1 MNLDIK
7 VLHYADET
15 SDKIWAVDPKPNANG
30 GHDVWYGR
38 RDKVMT
44 FRPTEKSDWI
54 SLHDAKI
61 RKGYEC
67 CSGLT
72 IDRNTN
78 MVVAR
83 GDPEN
88 IIPNQ
93 FWFRISTQ
101 VPETQIAGFLASVL
115 NTFTEQFRDEATTLA
130 SLPVFKSLLGG
141 SHSGGAE
148 LSEGPL
154 AILLLFAL
162 RRHLTEQG
170 PSASLS
176 FAPIEIVDDDNTL
189 LTDSFDELAELYG
202 TSKEFSDMRQSCPT
216 ADFRKYAIALGAIEA
231 PIDLTVIES
240 NTKAAFF

>member
-7 VLHYADET
+7 VLHYVDET
-15 SDKIWAVDPKPNANG
+15 SDKIWAIDPQPNANG

-38 RDKVMT
+38 SGKVMT
-44 FRPTEKSDWI
+44 FRPTEKSDWAR
-54 SLHDAKI
+54 LHDAKI
-61 RKGYEC
+61 RKGYERC
-67 CSGLT
+67 PGLT
-72 IDRNTN
+72 INRNTN
-78 MVVAR
+78 LVVAR
-83 GDPEN
+83 DDLDSLPE
-88 IIPNQ
+88 Q

-101 VPETQIAGFLASVL
+101 VPETQIASFLASVL
-115 NTFTEQFRDEATTLA
+115 NAFTEQFRDEATTLA
-130 SLPVFKSLLGG
+130 SLPVFKSLLSG

-162 RRHLTEQG
+162 RRHLTEQS

-202 TSKEFSDMRQSCPT
+202 ASKEFSDMRKICPP

>member
-1 MNLDIK
+1 MSDDIR
-7 VLHYADET
+7 VLHYTDSK
-15 SDKIWAVDPKPNANG
+15 SDKYWAIDTRPNANG

-38 RDKVMT
+38 RGKPLVFRSTDKA
-44 FRPTEKSDWI
+44 DWRRQYE
-54 SLHDAKI
+54 AKL
-61 RKGYEC
+61 RKGYVKRRT
-67 CSGLT
+67 LA
-72 IDRNTN
+72 IDRNSN
-78 MVVAR
+78 MVVSKS
-83 GDPEN
+83 DLESS
-88 IIPNQ
+88 IPNQ

-101 VPETQIAGFLASVL
+101 VPETQIASFLASVL

-130 SLPVFKSLLGG
+130 SLPVFKSLLSGN
-141 SHSGGAE
+141 HSGGAE
-148 LSEGPL
+148 ISEGPL

-189 LTDSFDELAELYG
+189 LTDRFDELAELYAA
-202 TSKEFSDMRQSCPT
+202 SKEFSDMRKSCPP

>member
-1 MNLDIK
+1 MSNDIR
-7 VLHYADET
+7 VLHYRDAK
-15 SDKIWAVDPKPNANG
+15 SDKIWAIDPQLNAEG

-38 RDKVMT
+38 RGGVMT
-44 FRPTEKSDWI
+44 FRPTDKSNWVKQQ
-54 SLHDAKI
+54 DAKF
-61 RKGYEC
+61 RKGYEL

-78 MVVAR
+78 MVIAR
-83 GDPEN
+83 EDLDSLPR
-88 IIPNQ
+88 Q

-101 VPETQIAGFLASVL
+101 VPDAQIQTFLASAL
-115 NTFTEQFRDEATTLA
+115 NNLTEQFRDQAKALA
-130 SLPVFKSLLGG
+130 SLPVFKNLLSGC
-141 SHSGGAE
+141 HSGGAE
-148 LSEGPL
+148 VSEGPL
-154 AILLLFAL
+154 ALLLLFAL
-162 RRHLTEQG
+162 RRHLTEQS

-202 TSKEFSDMRQSCPT
+202 ASKEFSDMRKSCPP

>member
-1 MNLDIK
+1 MSDDIR
-7 VLHYADET
+7 VLHYADNT
-15 SDKIWAVDPKPNANG
+15 SDKYWAIDTRPNSKG

-38 RDKVMT
+38 RGKPLLFRSTDKA
-44 FRPTEKSDWI
+44 DWRRQFE
-54 SLHDAKI
+54 AKL
-61 RKGYEC
+61 RKGYLKFKT
-67 CSGLT
+67 LT
-72 IDRNTN
+72 IDRSTN
-78 MVVAR
+78 MVVSK
-83 GDPEN
+83 DDLESS
-88 IIPNQ
+88 IPNQ

-101 VPETQIAGFLASVL
+101 VPETQIASFLASVL
-115 NTFTEQFRDEATTLA
+115 NTFAEQFRDEATTLA
-130 SLPVFKSLLGG
+130 SLPVFKSLLSG